1 MGIKE
6 ESVWKSVGVF
16 TGKLLW
22 CYEAD
27 IGGAFSWMTRFDA
40 WGDFAQIECSMT
52 QRRERDWHFENRTQ
66 KFKNCLF
73 LLQMLVCMQESEEGP
88 EVAGTGV
95 SGGWELQFEFWK
107 VNWVPN
113 KGSIRS

>member
-1 MGIKE
+1 
-6 ESVWKSVGVF
+6 
-16 TGKLLW
+16 
-22 CYEAD
+22 
-27 IGGAFSWMTRFDA
+27 
-40 WGDFAQIECSMT
+40 MT

-95 SGGWELQFEFWK
+95 SGG
-107 VNWVPN
+107 
-113 KGSIRS
+113 